1 MDWYQSS
8 QCPTTRVQKNNSC
21 RKDNLLLQ
29 WLGRFPSRAKKIDVV
44 SRYFDSYWD
53 AANAVMHLN
62 HHCSL
67 NAMNCPQDSFPNNI
81 CLVQPCLLGLLL
93 EQGGLILG
101 LLEHPR
107 GHQTFQAAKSSKTSL
122 PHHVFKSQKPS
133 FYAMQ
138 DKGATPLPKKNDF
151 SVTKDLWSFYPG
163 IKACECLPRAYFILT
178 DKWKMY
184 SRPISIVTTDWRV
197 NKLMNTT
204 LNLWCIVLHVLHA
217 HRVLK
222 NWDHHI
228 IGNCTMAQGNLH

>member
-1 MDWYQSS
+1 MGRGIIGHSS
-8 QCPTTRVQKNNSC
+8 NIGHLSFHSKILQKYPITCNMYLPNDSDKYVQQNKWNNDCSMHKNQRITDQ
-21 RKDNLLLQ
+21 RK
-29 WLGRFPSRAKKIDVV
+29 
-44 SRYFDSYWD
+44 
-53 AANAVMHLN
+53 
-62 HHCSL
+62 
-67 NAMNCPQDSFPNNI
+67 
-81 CLVQPCLLGLLL
+81 
-93 EQGGLILG
+93 LILTRQM
-101 LLEHPR
+101 LQVSE
-107 GHQTFQAAKSSKTSL
+107 AKFLRDAGQKCNSSALK
-122 PHHVFKSQKPS
+122 KP
-133 FYAMQ
+133 
-138 DKGATPLPKKNDF
+138 DV